1 MGIKAIKKLIKKKK
15 VKTKKIDLIICS
27 TITPDF
33 IFPSNGSIISNAIK
47 AINSFSY
54 DINAACSGFLYA
66 MTIGAQFI
74 ETEKYKLI
82 MIIGVDKM
90 SSIINYRN
98 KSNCILFGDGA
109 GVILLEPNKK
119 KLGIIDSISKSDGK
133 GRKYLYQKKKK
144 YLYQDGKNVFKFA
157 VNELV
162 NISKEIIKKNKVN
175 IEDIDFLIPHQAN
188 KRIINSVS
196 KNININKKKVI
207 ITIDKY
213 GNTTNGTIPISLWND
228 ESKFKKGNKI
238 ILSVFGAGFSSGSIY
253 LKWSYN

>member
-1 MGIKAIKKLIKKKK
+1 
-15 VKTKKIDLIICS
+15 
-27 TITPDF
+27 
-33 IFPSNGSIISNAIK
+33 
-47 AINSFSY
+47 
-54 DINAACSGFLYA
+54 
-66 MTIGAQFI
+66 
-74 ETEKYKLI
+74 
-82 MIIGVDKM
+82 
-90 SSIINYRN
+90 
-98 KSNCILFGDGA
+98 
-109 GVILLEPNKK
+109 
-119 KLGIIDSISKSDGK
+119 
-133 GRKYLYQKKKK
+133 
-144 YLYQDGKNVFKFA
+144 
-157 VNELV
+157 V

-253 LKWSYN
+253 LK